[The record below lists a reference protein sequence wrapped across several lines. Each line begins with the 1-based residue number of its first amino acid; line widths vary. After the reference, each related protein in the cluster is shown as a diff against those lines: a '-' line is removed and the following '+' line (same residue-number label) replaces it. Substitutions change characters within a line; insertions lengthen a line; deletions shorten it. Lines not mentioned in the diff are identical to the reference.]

1 MIKSDQQDLLYCSNE
16 DAFNFYGNGDGLSN
30 HDESIY
36 DKSSFT
42 TKFHILSTALDFQ
55 WVYTENDVIK
65 NDFGNFENAKNQL
78 SSNITFQDF
87 IECEESL
94 SSDYLVNDMF
104 DFGLSSSPES
114 STSDEWVENTTC
126 ISLLSDKIDRSFV
139 VLENREIISSLPI
152 KEEYT
157 VPECSFIDISS
168 PVSDDSIS
176 EDDFSGN
183 ASILISELLG
193 LDQNLLPNKNT
204 NFNVFN
210 ANIINENEILKS
222 SFSDEDC
229 VGKKLSSENI
239 QSDYNERYFKA
250 SCVSNENLW
259 QIESN
264 YNKSSPFK
272 KSLKTTEQ
280 KLRKR
285 VQNRKAASRYRDR
298 RKYVLDDIFN
308 GAADLEKQN
317 NDLKGKVLSLQHEIN
332 YLKNLML
339 DVIKARL
346 SNKAC

>member
-16 DAFNFYGNGDGLSN
+16 DALNFYGNGDGLSN

-36 DKSSFT
+36 DNSS
-42 TKFHILSTALDFQ
+42 TKFHILSTAFDFH
-55 WVYTENDVIK
+55 WVYSENDVFK
-65 NDFGNFENAKNQL
+65 NDFGNFENAKNQS

-87 IECEESL
+87 IECEESS
-94 SSDYLVNDMF
+94 SSDYFVDDMF

-114 STSDEWVENTTC
+114 STSDEWVENAAC
-126 ISLLSDKIDRSFV
+126 ISLLSDKIDSSLM

-157 VPECSFIDISS
+157 APECAFIDISS
-168 PVSDDSIS
+168 PVSEDSTS

-193 LDQNLLPNKNT
+193 LDWNLLPNKNT

-210 ANIINENEILKS
+210 ANLINENEILKS
-222 SFSDEDC
+222 SFLDEDC
-229 VGKKLSSENI
+229 VSKKLFSKN
-239 QSDYNERYFKA
+239 SDYNDHYFKA
-250 SCVSNENLW
+250 SCVSNENVL
-259 QIESN
+259 QLESN

-298 RKYVLDDIFN
+298 RKYVLGDIFN

-317 NDLKGKVLSLQHEIN
+317 NDLKGKVSSLQHEIN